1 MAGAVAERKVKV
13 AEVSLRA
20 VLCLLSALA
29 AALVATDSQTRT
41 FFSFQKR
48 ATFRDM
54 KAMVLLV
61 AVAAAAAGYSLLQ
74 VARCCVTAAQRA
86 GGGGTLTSRAL
97 AWCVFSCDQALAYA
111 VLAAVAAALQASV
124 IAKRGQPE
132 LQWMGICSM
141 YGAFC
146 RQAGGGIASAVAAA
160 VAAVLLA
167 FLSAFNLFRLY
178 GHNKTAGGGAARN
191 GGGGGGGAT
200 W

>member
-1 MAGAVAERKVKV
+1 MARAVAERKVRV
-13 AEVSLRA
+13 AELALRA
-20 VLCLLSALA
+20 LLCALSALA
-29 AALVATDSQTRT
+29 AALVATDSQTKT
-41 FFSFQKR
+41 FFSFQKK

-54 KAMVLLV
+54 KAMVFLV
-61 AVAAAAAGYSLLQ
+61 IVTGVAAGYSLLQ
-74 VARCCVTAAQRA
+74 ALRCIAAA
-86 GGGGTLTSRAL
+86 AKGVGGGGAPLLLSRAL

-111 VLAAVAAALQASV
+111 VLAAVTAALQASV

-146 RQAGGGIASAVAAA
+146 RQAGGGIASAVAAG

-178 GHNKTAGGGAARN
+178 GGDKQTARN
-191 GGGGGGGAT
+191 GAGAT

>member
-1 MAGAVAERKVKV
+1 MACAVAERKVRV
-13 AEVSLRA
+13 AELALRA
-20 VLCLLSALA
+20 LLCALSALA
-29 AALVATDSQTRT
+29 AALVATDSQTKT
-41 FFSFQKR
+41 FFSFQKK

-54 KAMVLLV
+54 KAMVVLV
-61 AVAAAAAGYSLLQ
+61 IVTGVAAGYSLLQ
-74 VARCCVTAAQRA
+74 VLRCCAAAAKGA
-86 GGGGTLTSRAL
+86 GGALTSRRSL

-111 VLAAVAAALQASV
+111 VLAALAAALQASV

-146 RQAGGGIASAVAAA
+146 RQAGGGIASAVAAG
-160 VAAVLLA
+160 VAAALLA

-178 GHNKTAGGGAARN
+178 GGGDMSGGGGGAARRN
-191 GGGGGGGAT
+191 GAGAT